1 MKSIIEYFN
10 KLGFEE
16 KGLSNFLSYI
26 KVRKY
31 KVGDLILKPEQT
43 ENYLSFIDQG
53 IIRYYVFGNNKEITF
68 DLAFKNSFY
77 TAYDSFYNR
86 NKTQSYIEALTDC
99 TLFSI
104 SYENLQILYKEC
116 KTAKQLGEVALEYLL
131 NKKVKRELSLLTQTP
146 QQRYE
151 SLLNEHP
158 KYIQQVPLKHLA
170 SYLGVVPETLSRI
183 RNRIN

>member
-16 KGLSNFLSYI
+16 KDLSKFLSYI

-31 KVGDLILKPEQT
+31 NAGDLILKSEQT
-43 ENYLSFIDQG
+43 ENYLSFIDNG
-53 IIRYYVFGNNKEITF
+53 IIRYYIFGNDREITF

-77 TAYDSFYNR
+77 TAYDSFYSR
-86 NKTQSYIEALTDC
+86 KKTQTFIEALTDC

-104 SYENLQILYKEC
+104 SYDNLQMLYKDC
-116 KTAKQLGEVALEYLL
+116 KTAHQLGEIALEYLL

-158 KYIQQVPLKHLA
+158 KYIQQVPLKYLA